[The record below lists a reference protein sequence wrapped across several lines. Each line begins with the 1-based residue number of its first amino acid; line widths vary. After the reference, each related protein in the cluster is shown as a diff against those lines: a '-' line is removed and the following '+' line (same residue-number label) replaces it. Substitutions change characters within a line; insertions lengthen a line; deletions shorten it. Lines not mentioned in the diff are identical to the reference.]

1 MGKLYADELSALPRT
16 YSWALRANVD
26 KLANAIAS
34 TASLPLLAVG
44 SGGALTTAHF
54 AAILHQRCT
63 GKVSKAVTPLEMDS
77 LAKYSRD
84 CAVILFTAG
93 GNNPDVL
100 GSFRRLVLCEP
111 RRFIVVCGRESS
123 PLSIMAKRFWYVDFI
138 GLKLPSGKDGFLAT
152 NSLLAF
158 SVFLR
163 RAYGKAFSFPN
174 TLPQSFR
181 ALVYSQRPRKQYIA
195 DLKKRCAQLWTREN
209 LVILFGPNARC
220 GAVDLES
227 KLMETALCA
236 VQTADYRN
244 FAHGRHHWLAKR
256 GQVTGV
262 LAFVTKK
269 DVPIA
274 ARTLRFLPKNIPIS
288 QIEISSVGFDAN
300 LEAIVIAFFL
310 TGFAGEARGIN
321 PGKPGVPAFGRKIY
335 HLNAFKRAPISS
347 QNIPR
352 AMKVAI
358 ERKSRNPIDNLKN
371 YGSLGL
377 WVDYYQ
383 KFIRTIRSVPF
394 CGVVLDYDGT
404 LCDPRSRFVGWQM
417 EASLEV
423 VRLLKA
429 GILVGIATG
438 RGESVRKDLREGIP
452 KNLWNRLVVGY
463 LNGADVAFL
472 SDDLHP
478 TRTKQIYSLRKISR
492 AIKSHPMIRRFATC
506 KNYPM
511 QISVRPKGLY
521 SKELVWDN
529 LKNLKLLADNR
540 DIKVVQSSHSVDILA
555 SSVSKS
561 RVVDKIRSLLNDPDA
576 RILCIGDQGKWPGN
590 DSELLSEAHALS
602 VDTVSSDLNTCWNI
616 APAGYRGPQA
626 TMFYLKCLV
635 PQEGQFR
642 LQLAQGRRTSQ

>member
-1 MGKLYADELSALPRT
+1 
-16 YSWALRANVD
+16 
-26 KLANAIAS
+26 
-34 TASLPLLAVG
+34 
-44 SGGALTTAHF
+44 
-54 AAILHQRCT
+54 
-63 GKVSKAVTPLEMDS
+63 
-77 LAKYSRD
+77 
-84 CAVILFTAG
+84 
-93 GNNPDVL
+93 
-100 GSFRRLVLCEP
+100 
-111 RRFIVVCGRESS
+111 
-123 PLSIMAKRFWYVDFI
+123 MAKRFWYVDFI

-174 TLPQSFR
+174 TLPRSFQ

-209 LVILFGPNARC
+209 LVIVFGPSARC
-220 GAVDLES
+220 GAIDLES

-244 FAHGRHHWLAKR
+244 FAHGRHHWLAKH
-256 GQVTGV
+256 GHVTGV
-262 LAFVTKK
+262 LAFVAKK

-274 ARTLRFLPKNIPIS
+274 ARTLQLLPKNIPIS
-288 QIEISSVGFDAN
+288 QIEISGVGFDAN
-300 LEAIVIAFFL
+300 LEAIVVAFFI

-335 HLNAFKRAPISS
+335 HLNAFKRAHMSG

-352 AMKVAI
+352 AMKAAI
-358 ERKSRNPIDNLKN
+358 ERKSRNSIDNLSN
-371 YGSLGL
+371 GGSLFL
-377 WVDYYQ
+377 WMDYYQ
-383 KFIRTIRSVPF
+383 KFVRTIRSVPF

-404 LCDPRSRFVGWQM
+404 LCDPRSRFVGWRR
-417 EASLEV
+417 EARLEV

-429 GILVGIATG
+429 GTLVGIATG

-478 TRTKQIYSLRKISR
+478 TKRKQIHSLRRISK
-492 AIKSHPMIRRFATC
+492 AIKNHPIIRLFTTC

-511 QISVRPKGLY
+511 QISVHPKGLC
-521 SKELVWDN
+521 SQEFVWDN

-561 RVVDKIRSLLNDPDA
+561 RVVDNIRSLLNDPTA
-576 RILCIGDQGKWPGN
+576 YVLCIGDQGRWPGN
-590 DSELLSEAHALS
+590 DFSLLLEPFSLS
-602 VDTVSSDLNTCWNI
+602 VDEVSSDHETCWNL
-616 APAGYRGPQA
+616 APAGYRGVQA
-626 TMFYLKCLV
+626 AIYYLKLLKPRCSTGFV
-635 PQEGQFR
+635 R
-642 LQLAQGRRTSQ
+642 LSLPVWKARK